1 MTKIIADALIALEPN
16 GKWDLIGDL
25 TYENINWTSTDI
37 PKPTEAQVDAKLAK
51 LIAGE
56 PMELLR
62 EVRDQR
68 ILAETDWW
76 ASSDLTMT
84 TEQTTYRQALR
95 DITDMPSSL
104 DDVRY
109 LPGETVMP
117 YLGKQPVRG
126 SFVKADDITPD
137 GSQNYTLLRNGAALD
152 LVKPS
157 A

>member
-37 PKPTEAQVDAKLAK
+37 PKPTEAQVEAKLAE

-62 EVRDQR
+62 EVRDQK
-68 ILAETDWW
+68 LAETDWW

-95 DITDMPSSL
+95 DITDSATSL
-104 DDVRY
+104 DDVTW
-109 LPGETVMP
+109 PE
-117 YLGKQPVRG
+117 
-126 SFVKADDITPD
+126 
-137 GSQNYTLLRNGAALD
+137 
-152 LVKPS
+152 KP
-157 A
+157 